1 MYNITMVI
9 KDQTGNC
16 NNAKIEVLLTWT
28 WYKTHQHKE
37 ERPEGRKT
45 MCVLDR
51 KGCHSNVL
59 QTDGLTQ
66 QNLFLTVLEI
76 TGPCR
81 TGSVSKAR
89 PFSGLGGRAWCRSPP
104 SFSWFHGNL
113 WGTLTVKSWSPL
125 YLHLHRGLSVY
136 AYVGPNLFNIKLTSH
151 TGIRPIQWSQL
162 NTSIAAP
169 FPKQAT
175 FRISV
180 GHNSWY

>member
-81 TGSVSKAR
+81 TGRVSKAL
-89 PFSGLGGRAWCRSPP
+89 LGAGRKSLMQVSPQFLMVSWQSLGYVGCKILISTLP
-104 SFSWFHGNL
+104 SS
-113 WGTLTVKSWSPL
+113 SQ
-125 YLHLHRGLSVY
+125 GLSVY

-169 FPKQAT
+169 FPK
-175 FRISV
+175 
-180 GHNSWY
+180 